1 MTESAPPAPA
11 PRKVVIDVQGEVISD
26 TPREPRDAP
35 LSLDSVAE
43 ILEDGADLAR
53 RGKRLG
59 QKLGRVGRFL
69 SEIVGPLDRPI
80 GAVGPDKTS
89 SGKP

>member
-1 MTESAPPAPA
+1 MGE
-11 PRKVVIDVQGEVISD
+11 PRKVVIDVEGEIVS
-26 TPREPRDAP
+26 DAP
-35 LSLDSVAE
+35 ASASDDKISLDSVAE

-69 SEIVGPLDRPI
+69 NDLVGPLDRPI
-80 GAVGPDKTS
+80 GTVGPDKTS
-89 SGKP
+89 TGKP

>member
-1 MTESAPPAPA
+1 MSETS
-11 PRKVVIDVQGEVISD
+11 RKVVIDVEGEVVSD
-26 TPREPRDAP
+26 TPANLATEEPI
-35 LSLDSVAE
+35 SLDSVAE

-69 SEIVGPLDRPI
+69 NDLVGPLNRPI
-80 GAVGPDKTS
+80 GRPSENGPDKTTT
-89 SGKP
+89 GKP